1 MAADVDP
8 SNRRAYL
15 EEQIERQK
23 RGEPIDVNWV
33 RDELI
38 RVRHEQM
45 SRMAA
50 TQKHLRWVVAIAA
63 ALLIVLWIRQG
74 GGFDTSGIIVI
85 GLVAIGVFTLIA
97 VRKQRK

>member
-1 MAADVDP
+1 MADVDP
-8 SNRRAYL
+8 SDRKAYL
-15 EEQIERQK
+15 EEQIQRQQ

-50 TQKHLRWVVAIAA
+50 TQRHLRWVVAVAA

-74 GGFDTSGIIVI
+74 HGFDTTGIIVI

-97 VRKQRK
+97 VRKRK

>member
-1 MAADVDP
+1 MADVDP
-8 SNRRAYL
+8 SNRKAYL
-15 EEQIERQK
+15 EEQIQRQK

-50 TQKHLRWVVAIAA
+50 TQRHLRWVVAIAA
-63 ALLIVLWIRQG
+63 ALLVVLWIRQG
-74 GGFDTSGIIVI
+74 HSFDTTGIIVI
-85 GLVAIGVFTLIA
+85 GMVAIGLFTLFA
-97 VRKQRK
+97 VRKRR

>member
-1 MAADVDP
+1 MADVDP
-8 SNRRAYL
+8 SDRKAYL
-15 EEQIERQK
+15 EEQIQRQQ

-50 TQKHLRWVVAIAA
+50 TQRHLRWLVAVAA

-74 GGFDTSGIIVI
+74 HGFDTTGIIVI

-97 VRKQRK
+97 VRKRR

>member
-1 MAADVDP
+1 MADVDP
-8 SNRRAYL
+8 SDRKAYL
-15 EEQIERQK
+15 EEQIQRQQ

-50 TQKHLRWVVAIAA
+50 TQRHLRWVVAVAA

-74 GGFDTSGIIVI
+74 HGFDTTGIVVI

-97 VRKQRK
+97 VRKRR

>member
-1 MAADVDP
+1 MADVDP
-8 SNRRAYL
+8 SDRKAYL
-15 EEQIERQK
+15 EEQIQRQQ

-50 TQKHLRWVVAIAA
+50 TQRHLRWLVAVAA

-74 GGFDTSGIIVI
+74 HGFDTTGIVVL

-97 VRKQRK
+97 VRKRR

>member
-1 MAADVDP
+1 MADIDP
-8 SNRRAYL
+8 SDRKAYL
-15 EEQIERQK
+15 EEQIARQQ
-23 RGEPIDVNWV
+23 RGEPVDVNWV

-63 ALLIVLWIRQG
+63 ALMIVLWIRQG
-74 GGFDTSGIIVI
+74 HGFDTTGIVFL

-97 VRKQRK
+97 VRKRR

>member
-1 MAADVDP
+1 MADVDP
-8 SNRRAYL
+8 SDRKAYL
-15 EEQIERQK
+15 EEQIQRQQ

-38 RVRHEQM
+38 RVRHEQI

-50 TQKHLRWVVAIAA
+50 TQRHLRWLVAVAA

-74 GGFDTSGIIVI
+74 HGFDTTGIVVL

-97 VRKQRK
+97 VRKRR